1 MKKTFLDFEKDIEAL
16 DEKIDELRSMQESDP
31 SMDIGE
37 EVDRLEQKSAELLKQ
52 TYAELTPW
60 QISQVARHPNRPYTL
75 DYIRMMFSDFYELHG
90 DRRYSDDPAIV
101 GGLARLG
108 GDPVMVIGHQKGR
121 DIKSRTYRNF
131 GMANPEG
138 YRKALRLMKL
148 AEKFGLPIITFVDT
162 PGAYPG
168 IDAEKHGQSEAIGR
182 NLVELTHIS
191 VPVITTIIG
200 EGGSGGALAIAV
212 ADSVLMLQY
221 STYSV
226 ISPEGCASIL
236 WKDAGRASEA
246 ANALA
251 LTADRLKE
259 LKLIDEIVLEPMGG
273 AHRDPELMAKTLRK
287 NLTDRMKYLR
297 RFTPEKLIARRLNR
311 IMRYGEYET
320 VTAAEAE
327 KIRAEAIAAR
337 DAAKTA
343 KIAEAKAEREA
354 AAKTAAP
361 AAPEAK
367 EAADTKET
375 KPAKSRAAK
384 ATGAASAEAA
394 EKKEAKHVP
403 R

>member
-60 QISQVARHPNRPYTL
+60 QISQVARHPNRPDTL
-75 DYIRMMFSDFYELHG
+75 DYSRMMFSDFYELHG

-287 NLTDRMKYLR
+287 NLTDRMKYLC

-394 EKKEAKHVP
+394 EKKEAN
-403 R
+403 

>member
-37 EVDRLEQKSAELLKQ
+37 ELDRLEQKSAELLKQ

-121 DIKSRTYRNF
+121 DIKSRTYRNV

-226 ISPEGCASIL
+226 ISPEGCASSL

-384 ATGAASAEAA
+384 ATGAVAAEAA
-394 EKKEAKHVP
+394 EKKEAN
-403 R
+403 

>member
-375 KPAKSRAAK
+375 KPAKTRAAK
-384 ATGAASAEAA
+384 ATGAEAAEAA
-394 EKKEAKHVP
+394 EKKEAN
-403 R
+403 

>member
-90 DRRYSDDPAIV
+90 ARRYSDDPAIV

-394 EKKEAKHVP
+394 EKKEAN
-403 R
+403 

>member
-337 DAAKTA
+337 DAVKTA
-343 KIAEAKAEREA
+343 KIAEAKVEREA

-394 EKKEAKHVP
+394 EKKEAN
-403 R
+403 

>member
-212 ADSVLMLQY
+212 VDSVLMLQY

-394 EKKEAKHVP
+394 EKKEAN
-403 R
+403 

>member
-236 WKDAGRASEA
+236 WKDAGRASGA

-394 EKKEAKHVP
+394 EKKEAN
-403 R
+403 

>member
-52 TYAELTPW
+52 TYAELTPL

-273 AHRDPELMAKTLRK
+273 AHRVPELMAKTLRK

-361 AAPEAK
+361 AAPDAK

-384 ATGAASAEAA
+384 ATGAAAAEAA
-394 EKKEAKHVP
+394 EKKEAN
-403 R
+403 

>member
-1 MKKTFLDFEKDIEAL
+1 MKKTFLDFEKDIESL

-394 EKKEAKHVP
+394 EKKEAN
-403 R
+403 

>member
-1 MKKTFLDFEKDIEAL
+1 MKKSFLDFEKDIEAL

-52 TYAELTPW
+52 TYAELTPL

-361 AAPEAK
+361 AAPDAK

-384 ATGAASAEAA
+384 ATGAAAAEAA
-394 EKKEAKHVP
+394 EKKEAN
-403 R
+403 

>member
-337 DAAKTA
+337 DAAK
-343 KIAEAKAEREA
+343 IAEAKAEREA
-354 AAKTAAP
+354 AAKTTAP

-394 EKKEAKHVP
+394 EKKEAN
-403 R
+403 

>member
-16 DEKIDELRSMQESDP
+16 DEKIDELCSMQESDP

-52 TYAELTPW
+52 TYAELTPL

-361 AAPEAK
+361 AAPDAK

-384 ATGAASAEAA
+384 ATGAAAAEAA
-394 EKKEAKHVP
+394 EKKEAN
-403 R
+403 